1 MNKIKLNNVNELEFE
16 KLSINLNLFS
26 SEQCNPGCDPNC
38 APSCDPG
45 CDPRCCPVC
54 SPSCQPCYPFGK
66 CNPDLGYD

>member
-1 MNKIKLNNVNELEFE
+1 MIYGKYRCAIINIKR
-16 KLSINLNLFS
+16 NLFS